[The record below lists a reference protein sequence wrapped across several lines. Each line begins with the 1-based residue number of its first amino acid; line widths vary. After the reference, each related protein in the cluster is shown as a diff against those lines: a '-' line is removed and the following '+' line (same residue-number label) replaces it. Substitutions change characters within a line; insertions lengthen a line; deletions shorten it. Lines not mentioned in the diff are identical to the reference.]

1 MFFVL
6 IVFGVKETSKKDEET
21 KNYVVN
27 VNVGGEIL
35 EVDLDVYLLGVIAG
49 EMNASFEI
57 EALKAQAVASRTFV
71 MSRKLKVDN
80 TTKTQVYLTDEQMKE
95 KWKSQY
101 QENKQKIETAI
112 RETKDE
118 VMTYQGEYISS
129 LFFSSSNGMT
139 VDCGDYFE
147 GDKEYLKAVESPWDK
162 TTDKSFK
169 RKKNFT
175 KEQLMD
181 VFQSADMRITSY
193 TDSGYVKKVIVNN
206 KEYSGR
212 EIREKLEL
220 SSSCFEIELTGQG
233 YVFTT
238 YGSGHGVGMSQYGA
252 QGMAKNNKTY
262 KDILHHYYQNI
273 EIVSI

>member
-1 MFFVL
+1 MLFVL
-6 IVFGVKETSKKDEET
+6 LVLGIKETSKKVDKT

-27 VNVGGEIL
+27 VTMEGEIV
-35 EVDLDVYLLGVIAG
+35 EVDLDDYLLGVIAG

-80 TTKTQVYLTDEQMKE
+80 TTNTQVYLTEEQMKD
-95 KWKSQY
+95 KWKKNY
-101 QENKQKIETAI
+101 LENREKIENAI

-118 VMTYQGEYISS
+118 VMTYQGDYISA

-139 VDCGDYFE
+139 VDCQDYFE

-162 TTDKSFK
+162 IEDQAFK
-169 RKKNFT
+169 REKIFT
-175 KEQLMD
+175 KDELMNIFKSTD
-181 VFQSADMRITSY
+181 LKITSY
-193 TDSGYVKKVIVNN
+193 TKSGYVNKVIVND

-212 EIREKLEL
+212 EIREKLRL
-220 SSSCFEIELTGQG
+220 ASSCFEIQLTNKG

-252 QGMAKNNKTY
+252 QGMAKENKSY
-262 KDILHHYYQNI
+262 KDILNYYYRNI